1 MFQSVGKDLLIVT
14 ACKNQ
19 PYCRFKIHLYQKV
32 YIFAVIKFVGKH
44 VCRPSTSQNLLPE
57 NKTQAFDFCREGCHM
72 DKLV

>member
-32 YIFAVIKFVGKH
+32 YIFAVIKFVVSMSVDHQQAKISYLKTKH
-44 VCRPSTSQNLLPE
+44 RPLIFVVRDAIWIN
-57 NKTQAFDFCREGCHM
+57 
-72 DKLV
+72 